1 MNQEGGV
8 PPPDG
13 DRNLGPVLIGVNWAI
28 FTPSWIA
35 VILRSITRIWISRN
49 FGWDDA
55 VMVFAQVSKNLSRRW
70 RPLMCSHVESKLQA
84 DNAIVFYSR

>member
-1 MNQEGGV
+1 MDQEGGL

-13 DRNLGPVLIGVNWAI
+13 NRDLGPTLVGVNWAV
-28 FTPSWIA
+28 FGPSWIF

-55 VMVFAQVSKNLSRRW
+55 VMVFAQVSEAHIPDCKKRRGVD
-70 RPLMCSHVESKLQA
+70 VEK
-84 DNAIVFYSR
+84 